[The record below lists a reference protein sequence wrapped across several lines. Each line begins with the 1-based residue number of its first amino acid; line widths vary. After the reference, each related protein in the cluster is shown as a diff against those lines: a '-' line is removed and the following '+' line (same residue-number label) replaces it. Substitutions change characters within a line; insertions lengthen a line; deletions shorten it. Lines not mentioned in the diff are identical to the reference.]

1 MKIERIREKSDEEL
15 VQMERDLREEL
26 FNLRFQLVSRQ
37 LENPLRIRMVRRDI
51 SKVKT
56 IIRERE
62 LRDEQPAQTA
72 AESTE
77 KS

>member
-1 MKIERIREKSDEEL
+1 MKIDQIREKSDEEL
-15 VQMERDLREEL
+15 IQLQHDLQEEL

-37 LENPLRIRMVRRDI
+37 LDNPLRIRTVRRDI

-62 LRDEQPAQTA
+62 LRGEKRAETA
-72 AESTE
+72 AEGAE
-77 KS
+77 KA

>member
-1 MKIERIREKSDEEL
+1 MKIEQIRDKSDEEL
-15 VQMERDLREEL
+15 IQLQRDLQEEL

-51 SKVKT
+51 SRVKT

-62 LRDEQPAQTA
+62 QQGEKQAGTTG
-72 AESTE
+72 ESIE
-77 KS
+77 SS

>member
-1 MKIERIREKSDEEL
+1 MKIEQIREKSDEEL
-15 VQMERDLREEL
+15 VQLERDLREEL

-56 IIRERE
+56 IMRERK
-62 LRDEQPAQTA
+62 LRGEQPAQAA

>member
-1 MKIERIREKSDEEL
+1 MKIEQIRDKSDEEL
-15 VQMERDLREEL
+15 VQLQRNLQEEL

-51 SKVKT
+51 SRVKT

-62 LRDEQPAQTA
+62 LATGKQAETA
-72 AESTE
+72 AEGIES
-77 KS
+77 S

>member
-1 MKIERIREKSDEEL
+1 MKIEQIREKSDEEL
-15 VQMERDLREEL
+15 IQLQRDLQEEL

-37 LENPLRIRMVRRDI
+37 LENPLRIRSVRRDI

-62 LRDEQPAQTA
+62 LRSEKQAGATA
-72 AESTE
+72 EGA
-77 KS
+77 

>member
-1 MKIERIREKSDEEL
+1 MKIEQIREKSDEEL
-15 VQMERDLREEL
+15 IQLQRDLREEL

-51 SKVKT
+51 AKVRT

-62 LRDEQPAQTA
+62 RKGQEKTRAA
-72 AESTE
+72 AES
-77 KS
+77 S